1 MKILYV
7 SKSEIYPSFGLCYA
21 DGTIKIREDLPQC
34 VKDFLVAHE
43 IYHTTDK
50 ETIWWKRELK
60 ANWAGMKANMGGFI
74 IAMFMSLSLYRLK
87 YYYQRFKTEV

>member
-1 MKILYV
+1 MITYV
-7 SKSEIYPSFGLCYA
+7 SKSEIYPSFGLCFP

-34 VKDFLVAHE
+34 VKSFLVAHE
-43 IYHTTDK
+43 LYHTTDK

-60 ANWAGMKANMGGFI
+60 ANWAGMKVNMGGFI

-87 YYYQRFKTEV
+87 YYYQRLKKGV